1 VQWNLPDNVNL
12 LFIFCPDLL
21 YLFARGQFFCFIEA
35 VCFMER
41 EIRDIHLFFDVA
53 PRCLFLLKCTGAAAD
68 TLEHDLRFL

>member
-1 VQWNLPDNVNL
+1 
-12 LFIFCPDLL
+12 
-21 YLFARGQFFCFIEA
+21 
-35 VCFMER
+35 MER